1 MSVATLI
8 AKAVLGGIG
17 GGFNG
22 AKDGHAAIA
31 SKVGTSD
38 TNHSKEFY
46 NTTYGA
52 GNMGLDNAAKQK
64 NDLLN
69 KAMQQG
75 SQQAS
80 NAKGGENAGNSG
92 GADAAGAGASGADAG
107 SAASGAGSA
116 AGGAS
121 AGAGAGAG
129 AAAAAGASD
138 IDLKSIYGDSIDDRI
153 IENFAKISA
162 IDFHYKPSAQKEYNG
177 AFGVDNKEHIGIK
190 AQELQDNEATK
201 GTVSENENGDLIVD
215 TRHLTFADT
224 AAIAELS
231 RRVLALE
238 EIVKELQ
245 NK

>member
-92 GADAAGAGASGADAG
+92 GADAAGASASGADAG

-116 AGGAS
+116 AGGA
-121 AGAGAGAG
+121 AAGAGAG
-129 AAAAAGASD
+129 AAAAGGASD
-138 IDLKSIYGDSIDDRI
+138 IDLKSIYGESIDDRI

>member
-92 GADAAGAGASGADAG
+92 GADAAGASTSGADAG

-116 AGGAS
+116 AGGA
-121 AGAGAGAG
+121 AAGAGAG

>member
-8 AKAVLGGIG
+8 AKGVLGGIG
-17 GGFNG
+17 GAFNG
-22 AKDGHAAIA
+22 AKDGHASIA
-31 SKVGTSD
+31 QKVGTSD

-52 GNMGLDNAAKQK
+52 GNMGMDKMAEQKSSIMNQFMNSKGSENAKDLKSAK
-64 NDLLN
+64 D
-69 KAMQQG
+69 AASG
-75 SQQAS
+75 AS
-80 NAKGGENAGNSG
+80 NA
-92 GADAAGAGASGADAG
+92 ASGAS
-107 SAASGAGSA
+107 SAASGAST
-116 AGGAS
+116 
-121 AGAGAGAG
+121 
-129 AAAAAGASD
+129 AAAVASD
-138 IDLKSIYGDSIDDRI
+138 IDLKSIYGNSIDDKI

-162 IDFHYKPSAQKEYNG
+162 IDFHYKPEAQAEYNG
-177 AFGVDNKEHIGIK
+177 AFGVDDKEHIGIK

>member
-92 GADAAGAGASGADAG
+92 GADAAGASTSGADAG

-116 AGGAS
+116 AGGA
-121 AGAGAGAG
+121 AAGAG
-129 AAAAAGASD
+129 AAAAGGASD
-138 IDLKSIYGDSIDDRI
+138 IDLKSIYGESIDDRI